1 MDIINKEIISKL
13 KFISKIQIGDRINTK
28 YTSIQND
35 SVFTS
40 LTRFFY
46 QDNRIKTI
54 IFVQETIKKAYEL
67 IYMYE
72 KSEKIS
78 EKILCVN
85 LIRDLNDSKSGLNN
99 LKDTYSY
106 DLKFCCDIDTI
117 IQIIDS
123 KLAETKY
130 YSTKKYEDRTEHEN
144 EEEKY

>member
-1 MDIINKEIISKL
+1 
-13 KFISKIQIGDRINTK
+13 
-28 YTSIQND
+28 
-35 SVFTS
+35 
-40 LTRFFY
+40 
-46 QDNRIKTI
+46 
-54 IFVQETIKKAYEL
+54 
-67 IYMYE
+67 MYE